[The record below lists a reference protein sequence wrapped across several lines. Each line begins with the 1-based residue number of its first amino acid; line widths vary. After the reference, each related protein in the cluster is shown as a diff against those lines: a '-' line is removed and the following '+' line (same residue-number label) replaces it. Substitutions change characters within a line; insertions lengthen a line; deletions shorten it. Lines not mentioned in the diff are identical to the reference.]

1 MLGLPARRRRFPCL
15 PPRGQP
21 ACSPAWSKACAP
33 PPLCSHLLRIRQ
45 LDHRLSLAGVL
56 ERARLHH
63 GGRGSL
69 VVATATPA
77 APASKAAA
85 PTAKAASPASKPTTA
100 ACNRDDGIDT
110 SSNPGPRR
118 QYVPPRSWATP
129 GRRTVPGEVGRSV
142 SVPIAETGE
151 HAWIPKPLT
160 SSSKTAPTPRGCP
173 HCSGVSRVAA
183 RL

>member
-1 MLGLPARRRRFPCL
+1 MGCQRGAAGSPACHP
-15 PPRGQP
+15 GASQP
-21 ACSPAWSKACAP
+21 AALLGAKPAHT